1 MAKMVVFAP
10 RPRGNRCSRTIG
22 VSPIASMMLSKT
34 RPRPRC
40 CEARVVER
48 FIHGLVS
55 PKKYILDFEVLFQ

>member
-1 MAKMVVFAP
+1 
-10 RPRGNRCSRTIG
+10 
-22 VSPIASMMLSKT
+22 MMLSKT